1 MAKQY
6 KSKYTGAQIDK
17 AVGDV
22 LEGRVGEVPAERK
35 VGGVNLE
42 NDTANLQGYTWA
54 EGQTMA
60 QKISAI
66 EQDIDDKQAKI
77 DADHK
82 LSQSLVDGLED
93 DLAGKQAKIDEN
105 NKLSEELVDGLTNDL
120 AGKVGKTTEIGG
132 VQINNGIDTVQNLIY
147 SQEEVTTELPFE
159 DDTFYNVK
167 MSDIDVEYPSEVTQ
181 ENTDIATSNRNRIW
195 LGFCDY
201 TYDNTDYIVI
211 NYHDDHEDG
220 LDLYYHPSWNKWI
233 DNYGEEYTGDQLTFS
248 YYSEGVV
255 NTEALDGILVHETET
270 ETVTKTLKDMFDEG
284 SDLPLADQIYDSI
297 PKDVIVKTNLVDN
310 ETYKFKK
317 QYDSLNFASFDF
329 GINYGKMESGNPTTD
344 IIILQN
350 IKYPVIQFSPF
361 EYIDLEHQRYTKY
374 YIYQPDSPTTC
385 HWFEMVWDDNEND
398 YISTSYDDDIEIVY
412 NSANALTTPDLFS
425 QTVFDLTKT
434 ETILEPRTLGEKI
447 ADLPEWIYQKG
458 TPIVTASFKNDIDWT
473 VFDEVSRMV
482 PIYAESLKDPTFPV
496 IAIMDGIAG
505 YSLKVMTSMDAGW
518 AISSVENQVQVGEE
532 TYTVAAN
539 VWCYIDND
547 NEIFRLEEPADLV
560 INPEYIQNETYFNTV
575 CEIKITPQDTTLD
588 AHLKDYPNWEFE
600 DLGEGILS
608 VPKWDLVNTDSPYTD
623 FYNKDNVELEF
634 DYDSSN
640 DLKTYF
646 IRDYNASPS
655 LTYTIMNKTITRGSI
670 TAKANTWYLSNQGV
684 ITSCDTPNYVLDK
697 SVVSPL
703 NMSMFNGIY
712 GERKCTLKEKIE
724 SLENSEPSGPLKDQ
738 EYGEAK
744 TVNPTASFDW
754 GSGQVCLRYNVNF
767 EGNLDKV
774 VLNTND
780 IIYESDDLL
789 VTYYYN
795 RNMRYP
801 YGEEIS
807 SGFLVY
813 TSPEEMP
820 YDYQIINRNNTVNK
834 WFGMSSQDDCP
845 LLEVSSNEQWENC
858 LKYLP
863 IARQETAPSYHNCY
877 NISGYEEVSNEP
889 AFWALTYTSYYYYDE
904 GNQEYVQ
911 FSWSSDTPE
920 FSEQTVYRPTF
931 SSLSSQPT
939 DWENIY
945 YNGDYYYGT
954 WDGSY
959 GILNGLL
966 CRVNITTPTLAQKFA
981 SEKQSGLYYQT
992 TLPTDANTNG
1002 LIKIV
1007 VCNEEPEYKYEGY
1020 MYIVIE
1026 N

>member
-42 NDTANLQGYTWA
+42 NDTANLQSYTWA

-60 QKISAI
+60 QKMSAM
-66 EQDIDDKQAKI
+66 EQDIDD
-77 DADHK
+77 
-82 LSQSLVDGLED
+82 
-93 DLAGKQAKIDEN
+93 KQAKIDEN
-105 NKLSEELVDGLTNDL
+105 NKLSEELVDGLTDDL
-120 AGKVGKTTEIGG
+120 ADKVEKTTEIGG
-132 VQINNGIDTVQNLIY
+132 VQIGDGIDTVQNLIY

-159 DDTFYNVK
+159 DDKFYSVK
-167 MSDIDVEYPSEVTQ
+167 MSDIDIEYPSVVTP
-181 ENTDIATSNRNRIW
+181 ENTDIATSNVNRIW
-195 LGFCDY
+195 LGFYNY
-201 TYDNTDYIVI
+201 TYHNQNYIALNYNEDN
-211 NYHDDHEDG
+211 EGG
-220 LDLYYHPSWNKWI
+220 LDLYYHPSWNKWV
-233 DNYGEEYTGDQLTFS
+233 DADGEDYTGDPLTFS
-248 YYSEGVV
+248 YYREGID
-255 NTEALDGILVHETET
+255 NAAALNGILVPETVT
-270 ETVTKTLKDMFDEG
+270 ETVTKTLKDKFDEG
-284 SDLPLADQIYDSI
+284 LDIPLANQIYDKV
-297 PKDVIVKTNLVDN
+297 PKEIQVKINLVDN

-317 QYDSLNFASFDF
+317 QYDGLDFASFDF
-329 GINYGKMESGNPTTD
+329 GVNYGKMESGNPSSD

-350 IKYPVIQFSPF
+350 LKYPVIQFSPF

-398 YISTSYDDDIEIVY
+398 YISTFYDGDIEIVY
-412 NSANALTTPDLFS
+412 SSANALTTPDLFS
-425 QTVFDLTKT
+425 QTVLDLTKT
-434 ETILEPRTLGEKI
+434 ETILEPRTLREKNE
-447 ADLPEWIYQKG
+447 DLRNWAYTKKDPVLMVNFDK
-458 TPIVTASFKNDIDWT
+458 TIDWT
-473 VFDEVSRMV
+473 TFDSIKTHEL
-482 PIYAESLKDPTFPV
+482 IYVESLEVLQLPV
-496 IAIMDGIAG
+496 I
-505 YSLKVMTSMDAGW
+505 LL
-518 AISSVENQVQVGEE
+518 E
-532 TYTVAAN
+532 TYQDNLSVVVVISQNEEYVIFENDYEWHREGYDPYHMDAN
-539 VWCYIDND
+539 VWYFVDNP
-547 NEIFRLEEPADLV
+547 NAIYRSETPTSLQLKPSGVRNQNYLNAICTNTLV
-560 INPEYIQNETYFNTV
+560 S
-575 CEIKITPQDTTLD
+575 QDISLD
-588 AHLKDYPNWEFE
+588 EHLKNYPNWEFE

-608 VPKWDLVNTDSPYTD
+608 VPKWDLVNTDKQYTY
-623 FYNKDNVELEF
+623 FYSKDNVELEF
-634 DYDSSN
+634 DYRSSDN
-640 DLKTYF
+640 SKTYF
-646 IRDYNASPS
+646 IRDFNSSPT
-655 LTYTIMNKTITRGSI
+655 LTYLIINKTTTNGGI
-670 TAKANTWYLSNQGV
+670 TAQANTWYLSSQSGL
-684 ITSCDTPNYVLDK
+684 TPCDTPNYVLDK

-703 NMSMFNGIY
+703 NINMLNGIY

-724 SLENSEPSGPLKDQ
+724 SLENSESSGSLKDQ
-738 EYGEAK
+738 EYGEEK
-744 TVNPTASFDW
+744 TVNPNSSFDW

-767 EGNLDKV
+767 GENLDKV

-813 TSPEEMP
+813 ISPEEMP
-820 YDYQIINRNNTVNK
+820 YDYQIINRNNTTNK
-834 WFGMSSQDDCP
+834 WAGMNSQDDCS
-845 LLEVSSNEQWENC
+845 LLEVSSNEQWSNC

-863 IARQETAPSYHNCY
+863 IAQQESAPYYRNCY
-877 NISGYEEVSNEP
+877 NISGYEEVSSQP
-889 AFWALTYTSYYYYDE
+889 AFWALTYTAYYYYDND
-904 GNQEYVQ
+904 NQEYIK

-920 FSEQTVYRPTF
+920 FSAQTVYTPTF

-939 DWENIY
+939 DWANIY

-959 GILNGLL
+959 NILNSLL

-992 TLPTDANTNG
+992 TLPDGPNTNG
-1002 LIKIV
+1002 LIKVV
-1007 VCNEEPEYKYEGY
+1007 VCNEEPDTKYEGY